1 MISVVIQGESG
12 LRLVG
17 GGRLRLGLGLRGGD
31 GLLDGDGV
39 DLRHERR
46 QRGVDHPV
54 ALQQPLPL
62 ELVRHHLDLVARA
75 APAGCIGD
83 HEVGRAERGG
93 DGGLHVLLGDAHGSS
108 VRDCLLPSSWPSH
121 APASASLP
129 PLLLVLLRSSPPP
142 RHSSRSQPA
151 PLGNRARDPRSDPSS
166 PPRRSLDVLV

>member
-17 GGRLRLGLGLRGGD
+17 GGRLRLGLRGGD

-75 APAGCIGD
+75 APSHQSINQDYQSNEQAYRGEG
-83 HEVGRAERGG
+83 VGVAYPP
-93 DGGLHVLLGDAHGSS
+93 DVS
-108 VRDCLLPSSWPSH
+108 VTT
-121 APASASLP
+121 
-129 PLLLVLLRSSPPP
+129 
-142 RHSSRSQPA
+142 
-151 PLGNRARDPRSDPSS
+151 
-166 PPRRSLDVLV
+166 